1 MQTQIVTPVLKNATP
16 FSRTPQKII
25 KKNPPP
31 PSSNFVV
38 VLSLFLFIYRPSTN
52 NG

>member
-1 MQTQIVTPVLKNATP
+1 MQTHNSYSSPEKC
-16 FSRTPQKII
+16 
-25 KKNPPP
+25 NPIQPYSPENYQEETPP

>member
-1 MQTQIVTPVLKNATP
+1 MQTHNS
-16 FSRTPQKII
+16 FSSPEKCNRRTPQKII
-25 KKNPPP
+25 KKNPP

-38 VLSLFLFIYRPSTN
+38 VLSLFLFIYRPITN